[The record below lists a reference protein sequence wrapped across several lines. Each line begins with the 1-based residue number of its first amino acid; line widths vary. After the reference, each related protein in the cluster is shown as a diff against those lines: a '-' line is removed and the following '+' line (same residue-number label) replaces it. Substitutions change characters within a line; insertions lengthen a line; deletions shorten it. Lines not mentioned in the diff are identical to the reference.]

1 MEGVSRLDRIRNVD
15 LRGRLRLEG
24 VLDLVNRQQQKWK
37 QRLEEM
43 SSGRVTK
50 IVYDG
55 EVPGKRPRGRPRM
68 RWTNNFA

>member
-1 MEGVSRLDRIRNVD
+1 MD
-15 LRGRLRLEG
+15 LRGRLRQER

-50 IVYDG
+50 IVYI
-55 EVPGKRPRGRPRM
+55 
-68 RWTNNFA
+68 

>member
-1 MEGVSRLDRIRNVD
+1 MRNMD
-15 LRGRLRLEG
+15 LRGRLRQEG
-24 VLDLVNRQQQKWK
+24 VFNLVNRQQQKWK
-37 QRLEEM
+37 QRLEKM

>member
-1 MEGVSRLDRIRNVD
+1 MEAKIIIFI
-15 LRGRLRLEG
+15 
-24 VLDLVNRQQQKWK
+24 
-37 QRLEEM
+37 EEM

-55 EVPGKRPRGRPRM
+55 EVPGKSPRGRPRM

>member
-1 MEGVSRLDRIRNVD
+1 MD
-15 LRGRLRLEG
+15 LRGRLRQER
-24 VLDLVNRQQQKWK
+24 VLDLVNRWQQKWK

-43 SSGRVTK
+43 SSSRVTK

-55 EVPGKRPRGRPRM
+55 EVPGKHPQSRPRV

>member
-1 MEGVSRLDRIRNVD
+1 MD
-15 LRGRLRLEG
+15 LRGRLRQEG
-24 VLDLVNRQQQKWK
+24 VLDLVNRWQPKWK

-43 SSGRVTK
+43 SSGRVIK